1 MRTAILFV
9 GLAAWTSIAT
19 AQAPGTYAV
28 KLLTP
33 ETALTAAQAA
43 LAHCRKAGHQVA
55 VAVVD
60 RAGVT
65 QVLGTT
71 TTGFGDGI
79 DAGVGFDAITVALL
93 GRSTPLGVLGAAI
106 LFGAFR
112 SGGATMQAAV
122 GVPIEIVEVVQA
134 LIVLF
139 IAAPPLVRAVFRLP
153 QPGSRP
159 RRTASTAAEV
169 AA

>member
-1 MRTAILFV
+1 MKPNAIMPHLLGGKFNLHWGFVFALIAVAFTWWLLERSKLGFQFRAVGENPAAARVAGIDVKRTTVYVMLVAGALV
-9 GLAAWTSIAT
+9 GL
-19 AQAPGTYAV
+19 
-28 KLLTP
+28 
-33 ETALTAAQAA
+33 
-43 LAHCRKAGHQVA
+43 
-55 VAVVD
+55 
-60 RAGVT
+60 AGVT

-122 GVPIEIVEVVQA
+122 GVPIA
-134 LIVLF
+134 TDCS
-139 IAAPPLVRAVFRLP
+139 ARA
-153 QPGSRP
+153 GGTTS
-159 RRTASTAAEV
+159 
-169 AA
+169 